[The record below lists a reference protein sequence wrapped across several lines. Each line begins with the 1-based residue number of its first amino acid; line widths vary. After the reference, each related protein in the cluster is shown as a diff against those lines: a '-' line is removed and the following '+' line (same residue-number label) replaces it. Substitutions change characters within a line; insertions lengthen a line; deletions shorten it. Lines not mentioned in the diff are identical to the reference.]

1 MTVRDEPLTRRERQH
16 AATVAEIKDAA
27 RRLMAAEGA
36 AGITLRA
43 VARELGMTPSALYR
57 YFDSHHALLTALI
70 VDSFNE
76 LGDRVEGA
84 VAGLGPEGDAAEGF
98 LVAAR
103 AFRAWAVG
111 SPHEFALLYG
121 SPVPGYDAPEET
133 KGSQLRTSGVLL
145 GLLVRGIEAG
155 QVVLP
160 VVDDELGPRLRVAM
174 AAVCGEDRLFAGL
187 PPAAAALAL
196 TCWSTL
202 LGAISVEVF
211 GHLPPPAYPAADE
224 LFELAMRREL
234 VGLGFAAP
242 PG

>member
-57 YFDSHHALLTALI
+57 YFDNHHALLTALI
-70 VDSFNE
+70 VDSFDE

-84 VAGLGPEGDAAEGF
+84 VAGLGPHGDAAEGF

-121 SPVPGYDAPEET
+121 SPVPGYDAPAET
-133 KGSQLRTSGVLL
+133 QGSQLRTSGVLL
-145 GLLVRGIEAG
+145 RLLVRGIEAG
-155 QVVLP
+155 RVVPP
-160 VVDDELGPRLRVAM
+160 VADDELGPGLRAAM
-174 AAVCGEDRLFAGL
+174 AALVGAGEGTFTGL
-187 PPAAAALAL
+187 TPAAAALAL

-234 VGLGFAAP
+234 VGLGFA
-242 PG
+242 